1 MKRKITFIAVIIL
14 CLSLITAGTMAYF
27 SADITTHNIITS
39 GNVDI
44 QLLEWADEDKTEA
57 FPKEGIS
64 GVMPDTT
71 VTKIAEVQNTG
82 EAEAWVRVHVEKT
95 FTLAKGVN
103 AEINP
108 DLMTVHFDD
117 TTWAEEDGT
126 THPYWQKQGEYYYYT
141 KPLAPGE
148 TTAVPLFHSVSFDKT
163 MGNDYQNAK
172 AQVTVTVHAVQT
184 ANNPKTVT
192 PGTLAVFA
200 AAGWPTTK

>member
-44 QLLEWADEDKTEA
+44 QLLEWMDTDKTKP
-57 FPKEGIS
+57 FPGEGIS

-82 EAEAWVRVHVEKT
+82 EAEAWVRVQVEKS
-95 FTLAKGVN
+95 FTLAKGVT
-103 AEINP
+103 AEIDP
-108 DLMTVHFDD
+108 DLMTVQFD
-117 TTWAEEDGT
+117 TTTWEDEDGT
-126 THPYWQKQGEYYYYT
+126 PHPYWVLRDGYYYYT

-148 TTAVPLFHSVSFDKT
+148 ITAVPLFHSVSFDKT
-163 MGNDYQNAK
+163 MGNDYQNAR
-172 AQVTVTVHAVQT
+172 AQVTVTVYAVQT
-184 ANNPKTVT
+184 ANNPRTAT
-192 PGTLAVFA
+192 PGTLAVFQ
-200 AAGWPTTK
+200 AAGWPTK